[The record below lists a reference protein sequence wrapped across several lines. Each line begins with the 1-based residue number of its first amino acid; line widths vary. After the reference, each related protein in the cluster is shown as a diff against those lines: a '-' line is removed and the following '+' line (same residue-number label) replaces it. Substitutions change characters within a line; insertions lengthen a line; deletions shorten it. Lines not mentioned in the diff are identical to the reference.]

1 MPERREEGREDEK
14 EGGRERERERE
25 DESEQP
31 IAACTCI
38 LGSPSKIE
46 TFPCFFQTLSTG
58 SSQERHAYD
67 ENQP

>member
-1 MPERREEGREDEK
+1 MRRREE
-14 EGGRERERERE
+14 ERERERGRMRVN
-25 DESEQP
+25 SLLLHVHV
-31 IAACTCI
+31 